1 MELMKKESFMV
12 IALQWAIIV
21 IGFPLII
28 GNVVYNQIR
37 TWLV

>member
-1 MELMKKESFMV
+1 MKKESFMV

-37 TWLV
+37 AWLV